1 MEANLDAIPVY
12 IPVLECWIYTLAV
25 YMVTVALQRLQNEIE
40 MGYGHHACSMLEDL
54 GQSRRSLSDNI
65 QRIIYHADMALG
77 QLASIDS
84 A

>member
-12 IPVLECWIYTLAV
+12 IPVLECWIYTLAI

-40 MGYGHHACSMLEDL
+40 MGYGLPAQCWKIWARVGGHC
-54 GQSRRSLSDNI
+54 Q
-65 QRIIYHADMALG
+65 IIPNVVYHADMASG